1 MDAKI
6 KEQEKLFNDEL
17 KKFFDCINQ
26 DNSYLPEKYNELI
39 NLLKKYRELI
49 NDKDRVIHLYT
60 HFFEIYNLDDWQ
72 ESIYGD
78 VVNRLIGL
86 SADFQ
91 KIDL

>member
-1 MDAKI
+1 MDTKI
-6 KEQEKLFNDEL
+6 REQEVLFNNEL
-17 KKFFDCINQ
+17 KDFFDNINQ

-39 NLLKKYRELI
+39 SLLKKYRELF
-49 NDKDRVIHLYT
+49 NDKDRVIYLYT
-60 HFFEIYNLDDWQ
+60 HFFEVYNLDDWQ

-78 VVNRLIGL
+78 IANRLIGL